1 MSQPPHTAEVIPES
15 QDLAVTISAWM
26 DGDDAAPMPEAV
38 MTKQGQQTWQVYHL
52 IGDTLRTPELA
63 IPPTSDLR
71 ARVAQ
76 ALVAEPA
83 IIAAPRPDPVAPTQK
98 RNGKVWRTIVWP
110 SLAMA
115 AAVASVVWVAKP
127 FLLPDSGVSG
137 AQMAGAVAP
146 KSAVASNVDAPAVR
160 DYVSAHRQLSGPA
173 NVRQASFGAS
183 R

>member
-1 MSQPPHTAEVIPES
+1 MSQPPHSAEPHSNPQELS
-15 QDLAVTISAWM
+15 VTISAWM
-26 DGDDAAPMPEAV
+26 DGDEAAPMPAAV
-38 MTKQGQQTWQVYHL
+38 LTQEGRQTWQVYHL

-63 IPPTSDLR
+63 IPAATDLR

-76 ALVAEPA
+76 ALVSEPA
-83 IIAAPRPDPVAPTQK
+83 MIAAPRPAQLEPKQK
-98 RNGKVWRTIVWP
+98 RVARVWRTVVWP

-115 AAVASVVWVAKP
+115 AAVASVVWVARP

-137 AQMAGAVAP
+137 AQMASTTAP
-146 KSAVASNVDAPAVR
+146 KSAVPYNVDTRAVQ

-173 NVRQASFGAS
+173 NVRQASFGTS